1 MRRRSLNLRLDAL
14 QRMYDA
20 LDPEKNLVEAPPEI
34 AAPGTAAQ
42 TKTAVPLDRLRA
54 LNDSL
59 LTVPPRTSRSIA
71 SSSAAASGAGRR
83 SRPRPNARSTG
94 RPPRSWRSRR
104 ILEDGTPIRLTGEDV
119 ERGTFSHRHAV
130 LYDAQNGTRF
140 SPLQSLPQAK
150 ASFEIRNSPLSENA
164 AIGFEYGYDI
174 QAPER
179 LVIWEAQYGDFINGA
194 QLMLD
199 EFVLSARAK
208 WGQEP
213 SLVMLLPH
221 GYEGQGPDH
230 ASARPERFLQLA
242 ADINMRVANCT
253 TAAQYFHLLR
263 RQAALLVKD
272 PLPLVVLSPK
282 SLLRHPFVAS
292 APRDL
297 AEGRWMKV
305 IDDEDAVEARGGDPP
320 PRLLQ
325 RQDRGGPADQPAPRR
340 SRRPSPS
347 RRVEQLYPLPV
358 NEMLRTIDSY
368 PKLEEVLWV
377 QEEPENMGAWEF
389 VRPQLEGLVGARRL
403 AVLARP
409 RSSSPSEGSAA
420 RHAKN
425 QERLLARAFEVGA
438 NARSRQNAER
448 RSSCGAD

>member
-1 MRRRSLNLRLDAL
+1 LT
-14 QRMYDA
+14 
-20 LDPEKNLVEAPPEI
+20 E
-34 AAPGTAAQ
+34 G
-42 TKTAVPLDRLRA
+42 AV
-54 LNDSL
+54 
-59 LTVPPRTSRSIA
+59 
-71 SSSAAASGAGRR
+71 
-83 SRPRPNARSTG
+83 
-94 RPPRSWRSRR
+94 
-104 ILEDGTPIRLTGEDV
+104 
-119 ERGTFSHRHAV
+119 
-130 LYDAQNGTRF
+130 
-140 SPLQSLPQAK
+140 
-150 ASFEIRNSPLSENA
+150 
-164 AIGFEYGYDI
+164 IGFEYGYDI

-213 SLVMLLPH
+213 SLVLLLPH

-272 PLPLVVLSPK
+272 PLPLIVLSPK

-292 APRDL
+292 TPKEL

-305 IDDEDAVEARGGDPP
+305 IDDEEAAKRPDEIRRLVFCSGKIAVDLFVSPHRA
-320 PRLLQ
+320 Q
-325 RQDRGGPADQPAPRR
+325 SPAVAIT
-340 SRRPSPS
+340 
-347 RRVEQLYPLPV
+347 RVEQLYPLPV

-368 PKLEEVLWV
+368 PKVEEVLWV

-389 VRPQLEGLVGARRL
+389 VRPQLEGLVGQRRL

-425 QERLLARAFEVGA
+425 QEKLLARAFEVGA
-438 NARSRQNAER
+438 KSRV
-448 RSSCGAD
+448 S